1 MIVYN
6 VTIKIDWSV
15 HKEWLAFMRE
25 KHIPDVLNTGLF
37 HGHKMYRIMEQDE
50 QDGVTYSVQYHLN
63 NITDYFTYQ
72 NDYAPKLQEEH
83 SKLFGEKFVA
93 FRTLLREVV

>member
-6 VTIKIDWSV
+6 ITIKVDWSI
-15 HKEWLAFMRE
+15 HQEWLAFMRE

-37 HGHKMYRIMEQDE
+37 HGHKMYRIMEEDE
-50 QDGVTYSVQYHLN
+50 QDGVTYSVQYHLH

-72 NDYAPKLQEEH
+72 NDHASKLQEEH
-83 SKLFGEKFVA
+83 TNLFKDKFVA
-93 FRTLLREVV
+93 FRTLLREV